1 MPANEIQHI
10 DNADNLKKLI
20 YEVRGVKVMLDADL
34 ATIYGYTTKAF
45 NQQVKNNIQKFD
57 EDFRFQLAKEEYKT
71 ILMSRNLTSK
81 IDKHNS
87 LSDNSD
93 ESIILRSKKLT
104 LELQQGKYSKYLPYA
119 FTEQGIYMLMT
130 VLKGDLATKQS
141 KALIRTFKEMKDFIV
156 DNQTLIGNRELLHIA
171 VQTSQNTAEIAVI
184 KDKMVTKTELV
195 KVIHDFTDH
204 QIPSEYLILNGKPVE
219 ADIAYN
225 TIYKKAQ
232 HSIYVIDN
240 YIGLKTLVLL
250 KDISHSIPVT
260 LFTDN
265 KNHGLHKKEYADFC
279 IQYPQI
285 NISFRKA
292 NGIIHDRYIILDY
305 GTATEKIYHCGAS
318 SKDAGKKVNTI
329 TEVKDRNVYHPIV
342 DALLNNPTLTI

>member
-1 MPANEIQHI
+1 MPTNNLQHI
-10 DNADNLKKLI
+10 DNHDNLKKYI

-57 EDFRFQLAKEEYKT
+57 EDFRFQLAKEEYE
-71 ILMSRNLTSK
+71 N
-81 IDKHNS
+81 
-87 LSDNSD
+87 
-93 ESIILRSKKLT
+93 ILRSKKLT
-104 LELQQGKYSKYLPYA
+104 LENNSTIYISDEKKIDGNLMSKNLTSSWGGTRKLPYA

-130 VLKGDLATKQS
+130 VLKGELATKQS
-141 KALIRTFKEMKDFIV
+141 KALIQTFKEMKDFIV
-156 DNQTLIGNRELLHIA
+156 DNQNLIGNRELLQIA
-171 VQTSQNTAEIAVI
+171 VQTSQNTVDIAGI
-184 KDKMVTKTELV
+184 KDNMVTKTELV
-195 KVIHDFTDH
+195 KVIHDFTDR

-232 HSIYVIDN
+232 RSIYVIDN

-250 KDISHSIPVT
+250 KDISHSVPVT
-260 LFTDN
+260 FFTDN
-265 KNHGLHKKEYADFC
+265 KNNGLHKKEYVDFC
-279 IQYPQI
+279 IQYPKI

-292 NGIIHDRYIILDY
+292 NGIFHDRYIILDY

-329 TEVKDRNVYHPIV
+329 TEVKDRNVYHPLV
-342 DALLNNPTLTI
+342 DALQNNPMLTI